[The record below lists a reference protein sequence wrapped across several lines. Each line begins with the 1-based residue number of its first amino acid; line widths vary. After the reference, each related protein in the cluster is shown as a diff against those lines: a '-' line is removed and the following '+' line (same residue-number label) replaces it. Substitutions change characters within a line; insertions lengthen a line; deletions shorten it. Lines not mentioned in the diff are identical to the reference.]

1 MSITSLRGSTLPNKS
16 FRAGRAKTRD
26 VVTIA
31 PDTATTFANGAAIS
45 AGGGGG
51 GGPTISN
58 VSVTD
63 SGYILSNATP
73 YIDSTGGFIKITGT
87 GFAAGCTVY
96 VGGNAASST
105 TFISSTE
112 VRAQVGAA
120 ASNAQAV
127 YVVNTDNSVGILLNA
142 ITYSGTPSWST
153 GATLSSQIADI
164 SFSIALSATSD
175 SSIVYTVASGSS
187 TPSGTTLYSN
197 GTFAGTVTGISSD
210 TNYSFTVVA
219 TDVENQLSS
228 RAFTVSVSSGD
239 SSFYITP
246 LLLNG
251 DANVWITDS
260 STNKFLPSTIA
271 ADTKPTAFSPYNTNW
286 SAYFDGTGDYLA
298 FSTYNTTFG
307 SGDFTVECWVYM
319 PVITNTYS
327 SGIIGTT
334 NYNGVVDRGWALD
347 IIGATGC
354 PRFYLYNSSGT
365 GVTLN
370 SSTLLPANRWTHLAA
385 VRSGTTVTIYMNGAS
400 IASGTNAT
408 TDNFSAPIYV
418 ATIAT
423 SFAVGVSTYSYAG
436 YISNAR
442 IVVGTAVYTGNF
454 TPQTTSLT
462 STQSSGSNIAAIS
475 SGTSL
480 LTLQN
485 NRFVDNSTNA
495 FAITR
500 NGGAAIRSFGPF
512 TETDVI
518 TGSAYFDGS
527 GDYLYFPSNSAY
539 TLGTNDHCIEFWI
552 YPDGAQNQYANPW
565 FYNGSI
571 VYYFSVGSDSNE
583 AFLLV
588 GGGSPWSLAIT
599 ILNAEYVKILNNW
612 VHVVITRSSTAFRV
626 FFNGRLVGYGT
637 TAQSIAAQTS
647 AFSIGW
653 DGTNATTYYKGWLT
667 DFRLINGSIPAAYQT
682 SSTTLG
688 TTIFTPPTSSLSSVA
703 NTVLLTLQYRRSE
716 NNHRFVDEGGNKY
729 LVTRAG
735 QVSQGSFSPFSP
747 AGWSGYFNGSSD
759 SLTVPAGTD
768 FAYGTGDFTVE
779 GWFYATSTLAA
790 YGSMLWSQVALGHNY
805 FYVAAGE
812 GASPVVNN
820 YIQFIGAASGGGS
833 TIYSSTVFTL
843 NSWNHFAVV
852 RISGS
857 VRVYLNGVGG
867 TSTSNTT
874 DFTNT
879 SYVPNIGRYTG
890 GTSWFPGYISNLRV
904 VKGVGVYT
912 GNFTPPTTALTATQS
927 AGTNIAAITAGQT
940 VFLGLQNNR
949 FIDNSATPKTISVGG
964 TSSVRAFS
972 PFRPSGSYTPALHGG
987 SAYFDGSDYVASVST
1002 TSTLL
1007 PTSSTST
1014 FTIDGWLYPTALGAL
1029 KWIFG
1034 DMQPAGGTN
1043 NVSVDISSSNFI
1055 ELYWYDGGVKRATST
1070 TAVVLNQ
1077 WNYFAIVVN
1086 NNAITIYVN
1095 SATAGQG
1102 GTTTL
1107 TTRSLGTSGW
1117 ALGAW
1122 NSADYYSG
1130 YMSGI
1135 RWTNGVARTISA
1147 IPTAPTSI
1155 DANTTVLMNF
1165 THGGVVDATGRHVF
1179 ETLGDA
1185 KISNVSS
1192 KFGTGS
1198 LSFDGT
1204 SDGFYEPYNPLYA
1217 FGTGDFTIEFWINFT
1232 SKASYQTILW
1242 FGYPTNTPGGW
1253 IVQTGNGDGYINF
1266 YFGGGGG
1273 TVNVALETGSTVN
1286 TGTWYHIMIIK
1297 TGGNTRI
1304 YRNGT
1309 QVATGADTNN
1319 YAPATTTR
1327 FYIGGGDTTG
1337 FGNYFFNGY
1346 IDDLRITRGARTVE
1360 VPTRAHLTK

>member
-120 ASNAQAV
+120 SSNAQAV

-197 GTFAGTVTGISSD
+197 GVFAGTVTGISSD
-210 TNYSFTVVA
+210 TNYSFTAVA

-228 RAFTVSVSSGD
+228 RAFTVSVAAGD
-239 SSFYITP
+239 ASFYITP
-246 LLLNG
+246 LLLSG

-260 STNKFLPSTIA
+260 STNKFSPSTIA

-408 TDNFSAPIYV
+408 SDNFSAPIYV

-552 YPDGAQNQYANPW
+552 YPDGAQAQYANPW

-612 VHVVITRSSTAFRV
+612 VHVVITRSGTAFRV

-703 NTVLLTLQYRRSE
+703 NTVLLTLQYRLSE

-729 LVTRAG
+729 LVTRGGNA
-735 QVSQGSFSPFSP
+735 SQGSFSPFSP

-790 YGSMLWSQVALGHNY
+790 YGSMLWSQVASGHNY

-812 GASPVVNN
+812 GANPVVNN
-820 YIQFIGAASGGGS
+820 YIQFIGAASGGGT
-833 TIYSSTVFTL
+833 TIYSSTTFTL
-843 NSWNHFAVV
+843 NTWNHFAAV

-972 PFRPSGSYTPALHGG
+972 PFRPSGSYSPTLHGG
-987 SAYFDGSDYVASVST
+987 SAYFDGTGDYITTVST
-1002 TSTLL
+1002 TSTIL
-1007 PTSSTST
+1007 PTSTTNT

-1095 SATAGQG
+1095 STTAGQG

-1122 NSADYYSG
+1122 NSSDYYSG
-1130 YMSGI
+1130 YMSSI
-1135 RWTNGVARTISA
+1135 RWTNGVARTISS
-1147 IPTAPTSI
+1147 IPTAPPSL
-1155 DANTTVLMNF
+1155 DANTSVLMNF
-1165 THGGVVDATGRHVF
+1165 THGGVVDATGRVNF
-1179 ETLGDA
+1179 ETLADT
-1185 KISNVSS
+1185 KVSNVTS
-1192 KFGTGS
+1192 KFGLGS

-1204 SDGFYEPYNPLYA
+1204 GDYLFAPSNPAFA
-1217 FGTGDFTIEFWINFT
+1217 FGTGDLTIECWVNFNST
-1232 SKASYQTILW
+1232 AGTFVPFAQSDALGSSTNDKWFFALGSSTLRLQTHSSGG
-1242 FGYPTNTPGGW
+1242 FTCTTPW
-1253 IVQTGNGDGYINF
+1253 TPSTGI
-1266 YFGGGGG
+1266 
-1273 TVNVALETGSTVN
+1273 
-1286 TGTWYHIMIIK
+1286 WYHIAAVRSSGTILLFI
-1297 TGGNTRI
+1297 
-1304 YRNGT
+1304 NGT
-1309 QVATGADTNN
+1309 SGTV
-1319 YAPATTTR
+1319 TTTGTPSG
-1327 FYIGGGDTTG
+1327 YSLSQNGLSIGAMSTP
-1337 FGNYFFNGY
+1337 YHLNGY
-1346 IDDLRITRGARTVE
+1346 IDDLRITRFARYTSAFTA
-1360 VPTRAHLTK
+1360 PTRAHLTK

>member
-16 FRAGRAKTRD
+16 FRAGRAKTRN

-96 VGGNAASST
+96 VGGNAATST
-105 TFISSTE
+105 TFISATE

-175 SSIVYTVASGSS
+175 SSITYSLASGSS

-197 GTFAGTVTGISSD
+197 GVFAGTVTGISSD
-210 TNYSFTVVA
+210 TNYSFTAVA
-219 TDVENQLSS
+219 TDVENQLSA

-239 SSFYITP
+239 ASFYTTA

-251 DANVWITDS
+251 DANVWITDA
-260 STNKFLPSTIA
+260 STNKFLPTIA

-307 SGDFTVECWVYM
+307 AGDFTVECWVYM

-327 SGIIGTT
+327 SGIIATS
-334 NYNGVVDRGWALD
+334 NYNGVDRGWSLELNAS
-347 IIGATGC
+347 GN

-365 GVTLN
+365 GVTTT

-454 TPQTTSLT
+454 TPQTSSLT

-480 LTLQN
+480 LSLQN
-485 NRFVDNSTNA
+485 NRFIDNSTNA

-500 NGGAAIRSFGPF
+500 NGDVAIRSFGPF
-512 TETDVI
+512 VETDTV
-518 TGSAYFDGS
+518 TGSGYFDGT
-527 GDYLYFPSNSAY
+527 GDWLSYSSNSAFAFGTGPY
-539 TLGTNDHCIEFWI
+539 TVDAWI
-552 YPDGAQNQYANPW
+552 YLTAT
-565 FYNGSI
+565 ST
-571 VYYFSVGSDSNE
+571 
-583 AFLLV
+583 
-588 GGGSPWSLAIT
+588 GGSPIFNAGGATNGFSFQLQGSNFGTPIVFLNKDGTGLVSTVNSTTVVRLNEWTHVAISR
-599 ILNAEYVKILNNW
+599 A
-612 VHVVITRSSTAFRV
+612 STASNDTKIFI
-626 FFNGRLVGYGT
+626 NGRL
-637 TAQSIAAQTS
+637 
-647 AFSIGW
+647 
-653 DGTNATTYYKGWLT
+653 DGTGTDTNDWTVTTTPRVGAGGSAGYTFAGYITDVRVIKGSALYT
-667 DFRLINGSIPAAYQT
+667 ANFTPAT
-682 SSTTLG
+682 SSV
-688 TTIFTPPTSSLSSVA
+688 SSVA
-703 NTVLLTLQYRRSE
+703 NTSLLTLQYRRGE

-759 SLTVPAGTD
+759 YLSIAASTGFNNVSGTTFTLEFWMYPTALASGALYNEGRTIFSTAATFPNGFRIELTTTSITWYDYVGSTRISYAASINTWTHV
-768 FAYGTGDFTVE
+768 AFTYSSNNLIMYINGQNRGSASSVTWNNSS
-779 GWFYATSTLAA
+779 GAA
-790 YGSMLWSQVALGHNY
+790 L
-805 FYVAAGE
+805 
-812 GASPVVNN
+812 
-820 YIQFIGAASGGGS
+820 IGA
-833 TIYSSTVFTL
+833 L
-843 NSWNHFAVV
+843 NS
-852 RISGS
+852 G
-857 VRVYLNGVGG
+857 
-867 TSTSNTT
+867 
-874 DFTNT
+874 
-879 SYVPNIGRYTG
+879 SYVYYYR
-890 GTSWFPGYISNLRV
+890 GYISNLRLV
-904 VKGVGVYT
+904 SNLVYT
-912 GNFTPPTTALTATQS
+912 GNFTPQTSSLTSTQS
-927 AGTNIAAITAGQT
+927 SGSNIAAITTGQT
-940 VFLGLQNNR
+940 VFLTLQNNR
-949 FIDNSATPKTISVGG
+949 FIDANTTPKTITVGAG
-964 TSSVRAFS
+964 APQIQAFS
-972 PFRPSGSYTPALHGG
+972 PFKPSAVYNPTTHGG
-987 SAYFDGSDYVASVST
+987 SAYFDGTGDYITTVST
-1002 TSTLL
+1002 TSTIL
-1007 PTSSTST
+1007 PTSTTNT

-1043 NVSVDISSSNFI
+1043 NVSVDISSSNKI
-1055 ELYWYDGGVKRATST
+1055 ELYWYDGNSKRAIS
-1070 TAVVLNQ
+1070 ADSVVLNQ
-1077 WNYFAIVVN
+1077 WNYFAVVVN
-1086 NNAITIYVN
+1086 ANAITIYVN
-1095 SATAGQG
+1095 STTAGQT

-1130 YMSGI
+1130 YMSDI
-1135 RWTNGVARTISA
+1135 RWTNGVARTISSV
-1147 IPTAPTSI
+1147 PTAPPSL
-1155 DANTTVLMNF
+1155 DANTSVLMNF
-1165 THGGVVDATGRHVF
+1165 TNGGIVDASARNVM
-1179 ETLGDA
+1179 ETAGTA
-1185 KISNVSS
+1185 KISNVAS
-1192 KFGTGS
+1192 KFGIGS
-1198 LSFDGT
+1198 I
-1204 SDGFYEPYNPLYA
+1204 N
-1217 FGTGDFTIEFWINFT
+1217 FGTKTDYLAIPATPTIATLAGDFTLEAWVYPADATLSNAWGIVDARQSGGSAAAW
-1232 SKASYQTILW
+1232 LW
-1242 FGYPTNTPGGW
+1242 DLDSFSSGW
-1253 IVQTGNGDGYINF
+1253 QVRFYNGTAYRSTGRVQAAVWTHVAIVRSGSTMTFYIN
-1266 YFGGGGG
+1266 GSASG
-1273 TVNVALETGSTVN
+1273 TATVS
-1286 TGTWYHIMIIK
+1286 
-1297 TGGNTRI
+1297 
-1304 YRNGT
+1304 GT
-1309 QVATGADTNN
+1309 QSG
-1319 YAPATTTR
+1319 ATTNPI
-1327 FYIGGGDTTG
+1327 YIGTKDNATSAIGTL
-1337 FGNYFFNGY
+1337 GY
-1346 IDDLRITRGARTVE
+1346 IDDLRITNGFARTITL
-1360 VPTRAHLTK
+1360 PTSAHLTK